1 VTPFS
6 SYSRR
11 LSLSDGKQRCAT
23 PRMTADVDRFVP
35 TETFISLTFF
45 SVFVCENDVQTSIL
59 NGKLSRGLGLPIAS
73 GGNG

>member
-1 VTPFS
+1 
-6 SYSRR
+6 
-11 LSLSDGKQRCAT
+11 
-23 PRMTADVDRFVP
+23 MTADVDRFVP